1 MNKMHYFKFLPGV
14 TTTVVIL
21 LILYL
26 SYLVLKPFLF
36 VIVIASIFSIFLNP
50 LYEWLLVHIKRESLA
65 AGLSLFLLLFFIFS
79 PVLFILGNTV
89 QEIRSLMEIL
99 QKNPNLLNN
108 IQNVIMKQL
117 QSYGFSVDT
126 AQFNLQDEAVELLK
140 MLMKNIGSS
149 LLYAGSVFLNIF
161 FVLITTFF
169 FLIRKNRINAYFM
182 KVKIVPEHYFIQL
195 KKRIVELVN
204 GIVRGNLLIAALQI
218 IIGTTGFLIF
228 GIQAPIL
235 LGLLYGL
242 LSLVPAIGVLLVWA
256 PVAIIIFM
264 SQGIF
269 ITILFISWFVLTN
282 FIMDNFISPKIIGS
296 QTKMHQLL
304 IMFSVVGGMQQFGFI
319 GVVLGPVI
327 VALAFVAIEMY
338 KELVNES
345 KTAGS

>member
-1 MNKMHYFKFLPGV
+1 MHYFKFLPGV
-14 TTTVVIL
+14 TTTAVIL

-26 SYLVLKPFLF
+26 SFLVLKSFVF
-36 VIVIASIFSIFLNP
+36 VIVIAFIFSIFLNP
-50 LYEWLLVHIKRESLA
+50 LYEWLLVHIKKESLA
-65 AGLSLFLLLFFIFS
+65 ASLSLFLLLLFIFS
-79 PVLFILGNTV
+79 PVLFILENIV
-89 QEIRSLMEIL
+89 QEVRGLMEIL
-99 QKNPNLLNN
+99 QKNPNLLNDT
-108 IQNVIMKQL
+108 QNAIAKQL
-117 QSYGFSVDT
+117 QSYGFTVDT
-126 AQFNLQDEAVELLK
+126 VQFRLQEEAVGLLK

-149 LLYAGSVFLNIF
+149 LLYAGSIFLNTF

-169 FLIRKNRINAYFM
+169 FLIQKNRITTFLM
-182 KVKIVPEHYFIQL
+182 HVQIVPKHYFIQL

-204 GIVRGNLLIAALQI
+204 GIVRGNLIIASLQI

-242 LSLVPAIGVLLVWA
+242 LSLVPAIGVLLVWS
-256 PVAIIIFM
+256 PIAIIIFVN
-264 SQGIF
+264 QGLF
-269 ITILFISWFVLTN
+269 TTVLFISWFVLTN

-319 GVVLGPVI
+319 GIVLGPVI

-345 KTAGS
+345 KTTSS